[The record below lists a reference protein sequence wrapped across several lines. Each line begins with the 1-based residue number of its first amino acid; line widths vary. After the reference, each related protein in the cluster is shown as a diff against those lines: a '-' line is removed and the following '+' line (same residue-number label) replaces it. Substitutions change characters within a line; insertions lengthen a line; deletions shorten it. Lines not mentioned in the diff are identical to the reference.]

1 MRRSASAPKLV
12 VGLGNPGRQYAQHR
26 HNVGFQVVEALAEAH
41 GLEFDKLKHKAR
53 MAVGRIVDQR
63 VVLAKPLTYMN
74 KSGESVSPLAHWYK
88 TPLDQMLV
96 VYDDLDIP
104 LGTVR
109 LRPRGGSGGHRGMR
123 SIIQQLG
130 AEDFPRLRVGIDR
143 PPAGWDPADYVL
155 SPFTEDEVPVVV
167 DVRERA
173 VAAIECWLQEGVDV
187 AMTQFNQ

>member
-173 VAAIECWLQEGVDV
+173 VAAIECWLQEGVDA
-187 AMTQFNQ
+187 AMTRFNQ

>member
-173 VAAIECWLQEGVDV
+173 AAAIECWLQEGVDA
-187 AMTQFNQ
+187 AMTRFNQ